1 MRPDSPGLNAY
12 AMEDLPKEES
22 TPGPW
27 NTVINVF
34 YPTLIR
40 FLVGLL
46 IAVFCLWM
54 VAGGF
59 SMVVALAHE
68 FGVGWAAAAE
78 NAIIDGLILLAL
90 LEVIR
95 TFQAYLKLGRVRV
108 TFIIDTALVM
118 LIGELM
124 GLWFRAY
131 TPEKVLLALF
141 VIITLTFLRV
151 VTARYSPESSLD

>member
-1 MRPDSPGLNAY
+1 MRPDSILLFAH
-12 AMEDLPKEES
+12 AMEDLPKKGS
-22 TPGPW
+22 APGPW
-27 NTVINVF
+27 KRVRDDF

-40 FLVGLL
+40 FLIGLL

-54 VAGGF
+54 IAGGF
-59 SMVVALAHE
+59 SMSVALAHG
-68 FGVGWAAAAE
+68 FGAGWAEAAE

-141 VIITLTFLRV
+141 VIVVLTFLRIP
-151 VTARYSPESSLD
+151 TGRYSPESSPD

>member
-1 MRPDSPGLNAY
+1 MRPDSLSSH
-12 AMEDLPKEES
+12 AMEELPKEES

-27 NTVINVF
+27 NTVIDVF

-46 IAVFCLWM
+46 IAVFCFWM
-54 VAGGF
+54 VAGGT
-59 SMVVALAHE
+59 SMAVALAHHG
-68 FGVGWAAAAE
+68 FGAEWATAAE
-78 NAIIDGLILLAL
+78 TAIIDGLILLAL

-141 VIITLTFLRV
+141 VIVTLTFLRIL
-151 VTARYSPESSLD
+151 TGRFSPDSPLD